1 MCHGNAWETLLQ
13 SIGNVGRVWVPMIC
27 LLLAHFLL
35 SFVFGEL
42 YNRACAH
49 KYPAINNKGHV
60 LHANA
65 M

>member
-1 MCHGNAWETLLQ
+1 MCRGNAWETLLQ

-27 LLLAHFLL
+27 LLLAHFSP

-42 YNRACAH
+42 YI
-49 KYPAINNKGHV
+49 YPAINNKGHA